1 MNMPQSSHCHPDLFA
16 LDEPPM
22 PPLTEIERTRLLPL
36 ISALLREILEV
47 IAEVEASNDEDHA

>member
-1 MNMPQSSHCHPDLFA
+1 MRHPQPSHRQSDLFA